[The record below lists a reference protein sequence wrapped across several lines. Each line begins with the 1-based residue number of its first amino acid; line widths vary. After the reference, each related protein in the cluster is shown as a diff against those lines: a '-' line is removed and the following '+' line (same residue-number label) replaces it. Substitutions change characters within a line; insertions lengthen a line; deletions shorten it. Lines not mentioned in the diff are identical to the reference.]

1 MSSRKMVAT
10 FAVAM
15 MLLVGAASA
24 VAGSTNLTDNSG
36 LIDQMT
42 NFAEQARAAGG
53 HVTPQKASKA
63 AALEKFSAA
72 GSVNETIDAG
82 GCSGNPLT
90 PMLCATTADCAAI
103 TMQGTVN
110 ATSISK
116 NATLD
121 ACLTLIQASS
131 LGECESGLG
140 TGTLSANGN
149 SVNIS
154 FGGDFCL
161 SDEIISTVTVYAVLN
176 LGYVVEGGTGSLA
189 TATGNGNLATSLLIV
204 NPMGPPESAA
214 GDLTMT
220 GTLSK

>member
-1 MSSRKMVAT
+1 MLSLKVAAT
-10 FAVAM
+10 FAVAT
-15 MLLVGAASA
+15 MLLVGAARA
-24 VAGSTNLTDNSG
+24 MAGPTNLIDNGG
-36 LIDQMT
+36 LLDQIS

-53 HVTPQKASKA
+53 HALGKGSKA
-63 AALEKFSAA
+63 AALEKFSAT
-72 GSVNETIDAG
+72 GSLNETVDAG

-90 PMLCATTADCAAI
+90 PSLCAMSTDCDAI
-103 TMQGTVN
+103 TMQGSVN

-121 ACLTLIQASS
+121 ACLTVIQASEA
-131 LGECESGLG
+131 GECFSGLG
-140 TGTLSANGN
+140 IGTLSANGN

-154 FGGDFCL
+154 FGGDFCI
-161 SDEIISTVTVYAVLN
+161 SDENISTVTIYAVMN

-189 TATGNGNLATSLLIV
+189 TATGNGNLAASLMVV
-204 NPMGPPESAA
+204 NAMGPPETAT